1 MNEFLNNMDGASK
14 SRLSKAVLWTVILLA
29 VFLGVQV
36 LTSLKNLSYIGKG
49 VYPSNVI
56 AVNGTGEVLAV
67 PDIAS
72 FSFSVVEEG
81 KTVKQAQDKATQ
93 KINSILEAVKGMGI
107 EDKDIKTTG
116 YNSYPKYDYQQ
127 TVCTMQYPSYCPPGK
142 QVLTGYEVSQ
152 SITVKVRNTEK
163 AGDVLTKVGE
173 LGAGNISGLDFVV
186 DDLEAVKAE
195 AREKAVADAKAKAK
209 VLAKTLGVRLDTV
222 VNFYESG
229 DFQPPVMYAM
239 DSKVMGMGAANE
251 ASRVAPSIPTGE
263 NKIVSNVTITY
274 EVK

>member
-1 MNEFLNNMDGASK
+1 MNDFFNGMDGVQK
-14 SRLSKAVLWTVILLA
+14 NRLSKAILWTVILLA

-36 LTSLKNLSYIGKG
+36 LSSLKELSYIGKG

-81 KTVKQAQDKATQ
+81 KTVRDAQDKATK
-93 KINSILEAVKGMGI
+93 KINSILDAVKAMGI

-116 YNSYPKYDYQQ
+116 YSSYPKYDYQQ

-142 QVLTGYEVSQ
+142 QVLNGYEVSQ
-152 SITVKVRNTEK
+152 SVTVKVRNTDK
-163 AGDVLTKVGE
+163 AGEALTKVGE

-186 DDLEAVKAE
+186 DDMEKVRAE

-209 VLAKTLGVRLDTV
+209 VLAKTLGVNLDTV
-222 VNFYESG
+222 VNFYENG
-229 DFQPPVMYAM
+229 DSQPPIMYAM
-239 DSKVMGMGAANE
+239 DAKMGGA
-251 ASRVAPSIPTGE
+251 RVESQAVSAPSIPTGE

-274 EVK
+274 EIK